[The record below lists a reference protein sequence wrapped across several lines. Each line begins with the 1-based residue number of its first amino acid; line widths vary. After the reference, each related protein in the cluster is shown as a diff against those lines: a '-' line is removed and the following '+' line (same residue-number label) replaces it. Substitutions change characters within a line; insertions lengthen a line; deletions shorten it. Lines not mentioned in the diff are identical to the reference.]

1 MPPVVRAETR
11 GDDRRSDHDTSRAR
25 TNQRR
30 RRTMTLSET
39 SNGELAHELGER
51 HAVVGSQHLRGLLTN
66 HDRGRVRVAG
76 ADVRHDALVG
86 HAQPLDPHHPQ
97 PCVDDA
103 SDPGRDVSQRFAPSV
118 MILAECLTGG
128 RCPAKTNCRSRWNRA
143 NPERHSA
150 RDFVTCRS
158 SDDPGT
164 IEMKNGAG
172 DVRDPLSR

>member
-1 MPPVVRAETR
+1 MTPPE
-11 GDDRRSDHDTSRAR
+11 R

-51 HAVVGSQHLRGLLTN
+51 HAVVGSQHLRRLLRN

-76 ADVRHDALVG
+76 ADVRHDARVG
-86 HAQPLDPHHPQ
+86 HAQPLDPITRSRASTTLPIRVAMLASVLHP
-97 PCVDDA
+97 P
-103 SDPGRDVSQRFAPSV
+103 V

-128 RCPAKTNCRSRWNRA
+128 RCPAKANCRSRWNRA